1 MNLLLLAAGVLAF
14 ITGILHSVLGERF
27 IVGRLMIVE
36 IGRTSERRGFVRH
49 VIRFAWHLTTVFL
62 FGFAALLLNMAAGL
76 HALLSAKALVGWTFA
91 AGSIL
96 ALVSTR
102 GKHFS
107 WIVFALIALLA
118 FAG

>member
-76 HALLSAKALVGWTFA
+76 HADRK
-91 AGSIL
+91 
-96 ALVSTR
+96 STR
-102 GKHFS
+102 LNSSHQIIS
-107 WIVFALIALLA
+107 YAVFCLKKKKRVLA
-118 FAG
+118 HNDFRLRL